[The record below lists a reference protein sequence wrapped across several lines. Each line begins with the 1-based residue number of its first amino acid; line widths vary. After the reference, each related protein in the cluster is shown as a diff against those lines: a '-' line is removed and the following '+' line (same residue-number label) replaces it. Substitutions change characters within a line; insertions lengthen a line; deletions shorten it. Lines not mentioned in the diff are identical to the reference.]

1 MKTSIGISEFLFPNP
16 ALVVGTYDASGVP
29 NAVTLAWG
37 GVASS
42 RPQAIS
48 IAVRPERYSYENLM
62 SRKAFT
68 VNLPAARHV
77 KETDYFGIASGRDGN
92 KFERT
97 GLTPMR
103 SEFVD
108 APYIEEFPYNIECVV
123 THTLDLG
130 AHTLFIG
137 EVKNVL
143 ASASLTGE
151 SGKLSWEKA
160 DLLLY
165 DSVSRTYRTA
175 GDCVAKAF
183 SIGLSYRG
191 E

>member
-1 MKTSIGISEFLFPNP
+1 
-16 ALVVGTYDASGVP
+16 
-29 NAVTLAWG
+29 
-37 GVASS
+37 
-42 RPQAIS
+42 
-48 IAVRPERYSYENLM
+48 
-62 SRKAFT
+62 
-68 VNLPAARHV
+68 
-77 KETDYFGIASGRDGN
+77 
-92 KFERT
+92 
-97 GLTPMR
+97 
-103 SEFVD
+103 
-108 APYIEEFPYNIECVV
+108 V